1 MSDQVPKIKR
11 VGHIVLHVV
20 DPARSAQWYCDVLGM
35 IKVVELKDGPYKGAV
50 FLSFGV
56 QDHDIGLFPG
66 GHAEAKGREFEHVAL
81 EVDCAGDLRKFRLLY
96 DKLLQRGAR
105 IAHVLDHG
113 VSKGVYFYDPDG
125 HMLEVYCQLTPYGEA
140 AIAELA
146 ENKGMADP
154 IGAET
159 FQ

>member
-1 MSDQVPKIKR
+1 
-11 VGHIVLHVV
+11 
-20 DPARSAQWYCDVLGM
+20 
-35 IKVVELKDGPYKGAV
+35 
-50 FLSFGV
+50 
-56 QDHDIGLFPG
+56 
-66 GHAEAKGREFEHVAL
+66 L

-125 HMLEVYCQLTPYGEA
+125 HMLEVYCQQTPPGEA

-146 ENKGMADP
+146 RNNAMAEP
-154 IGAET
+154 IEAEA
-159 FQ
+159 FK